1 MLTISIY
8 AYLRLIG
15 TSKSPIKK
23 EVNGG
28 QFLYFTLYMAL
39 ERGKREN
46 TKPLP
51 LFEKEK
57 KAIFAH

>member
-8 AYLRLIG
+8 AYLRLTG
-15 TSKSPIKK
+15 TIKSPIKK
-23 EVNGG
+23 AVNGG
-28 QFLYFTLYMAL
+28 QFLYFTLHMAL
-39 ERGKREN
+39 ERGKRKN

>member
-8 AYLRLIG
+8 AYLRLPS
-15 TSKSPIKK
+15 TSKRPIKK
-23 EVNGG
+23 EVNEG
-28 QFLYFTLYMAL
+28 QFLYFTRYMAL
-39 ERGKREN
+39 ERGKRKN

-51 LFEKEK
+51 LLEKEK